1 MASPLSLTQQEKGI
15 NLMHIESRPSRL
27 NNQEFEFFIS
37 VDTSYS
43 KSLDEVIEGLR
54 TEISGHVHELSRNKQ
69 KDTGVCIRVGVHS
82 NSRKRFLI
90 WKILELEYRI
100 TF

>member
-37 VDTSYS
+37 VDTSNS
-43 KSLDEVIEGLR
+43 KSLDEVIDGLR
-54 TEISGHVHELSRNKQ
+54 TEISGHVHEGHRCVYQ
-69 KDTGVCIRVGVHS
+69 DWG
-82 NSRKRFLI
+82 
-90 WKILELEYRI
+90 
-100 TF
+100 